1 MPLNAAPTKR
11 GLVIVGSGGHA
22 KVIIEIARAE
32 GRFDLVGCT
41 DSHST
46 APDVLGVP
54 MLGDDSL
61 LPGLLANGTRHAF
74 VALGANAPRLRLGR
88 ALLAQG
94 FEMPSLIH
102 PSATIS
108 PSARIGRGVAVMA
121 GAVINASAEIGDFC
135 IVNTLASIDHD
146 CVLEDGVHV
155 APRTALAGCV
165 HLEEAVFLGAGAVAI
180 PGIRVGTRTVI
191 GAGGVVISDLPPN
204 AVAVGVPARPKH
216 SSK

>member
-1 MPLNAAPTKR
+1 MPLNAAPAER

-54 MLGDDSL
+54 MLGDDSM

-74 VALGANAPRLRLGR
+74 VALGANALRLRLGR

-102 PSATIS
+102 PSAIIS

-191 GAGGVVISDLPPN
+191 GAGGVVVSDLPPN
-204 AVAVGVPARPKH
+204 AVAVGVPARPKIL
-216 SSK
+216 